1 MTDPVLPWFGFD
13 ILVVSPTPTHPQD
26 HGNRK
31 RIYEICA
38 ALKRQGA
45 RIHFVHYP
53 AEHDWRHQWPLRH
66 EADMRAAWDSYQL
79 VAPGRE
85 LHCDSLGEDHTVDEW
100 ADPGLAHYLSWAC
113 RVRAYDMVIV
123 NYTWLSFCLDAVPAT
138 VFKVCDTHDVFAD
151 RRQLLEA
158 HGIGAEFFHT
168 TRDEEAKGL
177 SRADLVWA
185 IKKAEQDYFE
195 RDLGLASCLT
205 MLHAEPERAFWRAPP
220 SQDGWLRAG
229 VIGAR
234 NNVNRRNLEDFLNAA
249 LPVIERYMAP
259 VKIVIAGGCSAD
271 FKDWSHPNLEVVG
284 RVADVADFYR
294 AVDVAIVPMKFSTG
308 LKIKVSE
315 ALASGAPLIAHAHAM
330 EGYPSR
336 EPLHQLRD
344 FDEMALEL
352 VKLAFD
358 PAPLQK
364 LAARSRAVCAN
375 IQASVAAALES
386 TREKLVAKTSEMICV
401 VAPMEALDPNSLLHD
416 HFLAAL
422 DYLRFVAPVALYVT
436 GAPAKGAKFDFLE
449 RFELRRQV
457 FADPALMEALGD
469 EAPDFWSPI
478 ALRVLLETR
487 GYRRAYFLADCR
499 DQLCFEQPFMEQLV
513 VATGALRQ
521 AVVRCD
527 AIELAGGDAEALIE
541 ALRGELDVIVVSAAP
556 WRLQRW
562 QGESGVVAVVEAPF
576 RRTGAFE
583 LVYHRDKP
591 AAPPP
596 KLVVLARGDDC
607 VALELAALAEK
618 LSFPARLVDLS
629 DAATRAALLRGGQS
643 DAQAGMRDALAAL
656 RDASLVVDM
665 TEQDTLALVI
675 GEAALRADV
684 PVLWFQRG
692 ALAHAWRGFE
702 TPLRPTSVARLFTAV
717 ADCALSPDALQTLRG
732 ACALQTKVRFG
743 NDAGW
748 TVLWSLLTKRGRRV
762 RERGGRG
769 GPVGMMAMMRGSR
782 ALI

>member
-1 MTDPVLPWFGFD
+1 LTDPVLPWFGFD
-13 ILVVSPTPTHPQD
+13 VLVVSPTPTHPQD

-38 ALKRQGA
+38 ELKRQGA

-53 AEHDWRHQWPLRH
+53 AEHDWRHQWPLRR

-79 VAPGRE
+79 VAPSRE
-85 LHCDSLGEDHTVDEW
+85 LHRDSIGEDHEIDEW
-100 ADPGLAHYLSWAC
+100 ADPGLAHYLAWAC

-151 RRQLLEA
+151 RRRLLQA
-158 HGIGAEFFHT
+158 NGIAPEFFHT

-177 SRADLVWA
+177 ARADLVWA

-195 RDLGLASCLT
+195 RDLGLPNCLT
-205 MLHAEPERAFWRAPP
+205 MLHAEPERGWHTEPP
-220 SQDGWLRAG
+220 SKDGWLRAG

-234 NNVNRRNLEDFLNAA
+234 NNVNRRNLEEFLNLA

-259 VKIVIAGGCSAD
+259 VKIVVAGGCSED
-271 FKDWSHPNLEVVG
+271 FEDWSHPSVEVVG

-294 AVDVAIVPMKFSTG
+294 AVDVVIAPMKFSTG

-330 EGYPSR
+330 EGYPTR
-336 EPLHQLRD
+336 EPLHQLHD
-344 FDEMALEL
+344 FEEMALEL

-358 PAPLQK
+358 RAPLKK

-375 IQASVAAALES
+375 IQGSVLASVEA
-386 TREKLVAKTSEMICV
+386 TRAGLVAKTRETICV
-401 VAPMEALDPNSLLHD
+401 VAPVEALDPASLLHD
-416 HFLAAL
+416 HLL
-422 DYLRFVAPVALYVT
+422 STVDYLRFIAPVALHVS
-436 GAPAKGAKFDFLE
+436 GAPVKRMKFDFLA
-449 RFELRRQV
+449 RFEMRRQI

-469 EAPDFWSPI
+469 DAPDFWTPI
-478 ALRVLLETR
+478 PLPTLLETR
-487 GYRRAYFLADCR
+487 GYTRAYFLADPH
-499 DQLCFEQPFMEQLV
+499 DQLRVEQPLFEEVV
-513 VATGALRQ
+513 VATGGLRQ

-527 AIELAGGDAEALIE
+527 AIELAGGDAEALIQT
-541 ALRGELDVIVVSAAP
+541 LRGNVGVIVVSAAP

-562 QGESGVVAVVEAPF
+562 QGESGVQAVVEAPF
-576 RRTGAFE
+576 RRTGEFE
-583 LVYHRDKP
+583 VFSHREKST
-591 AAPPP
+591 AAPA
-596 KLVVLARGDDC
+596 KLLILARGDDG

-629 DAATRAALLRGGQS
+629 DAETRSALLRGGEGN
-643 DAQAGMRDALAAL
+643 AEAARRDALTAL
-656 RDASLVVDM
+656 RDASLVVSM
-665 TEQDTLALVI
+665 TEQDTLAMAI
-675 GEAALRADV
+675 GEAALRAEL
-684 PVLWFQRG
+684 PVLWFKRG

-702 TPLRPTSVARLFTAV
+702 TPLRPTSLARLFTTV
-717 ADCALSPDALQTLRG
+717 ARCALDPDALEALRG
-732 ACALQTKVRFG
+732 ACARQTKVQFG

-748 TVLWSLLTKRGRRV
+748 TVLWSLLTKRSENASAG
-762 RERGGRG
+762 
-769 GPVGMMAMMRGSR
+769 AGS
-782 ALI
+782 ATAELWG